1 MAPAVKIIDKRPTEP
16 HRHHKIYQVLG
27 KLGVCAKKVHDGKGV
42 FFAITNDDV
51 IESILSDVS
60 KEAFRQEG
68 FEVVP
73 PIVYNSMKTV
83 VVKQLDYMIDSF
95 NDEEII
101 DSIEILNKWAKVESI
116 YKIPSTSKILK
127 IRFKTQQMA
136 QLALDNGIK
145 ILHQYISKWNVE
157 KEVFVRL
164 NPCRNCF
171 QYDHKLKDCKLE
183 KKSRCT
189 FCAGEHRQH
198 ECKAK
203 QALCI
208 NCGGPHR
215 TLAATCKIRK
225 DLIKKRSGE
234 MRDQIRTQTRQQ
246 QFTSY
251 ADATSATK
259 GSSAGSS
266 VGGGVLGLS
275 KDETKQMVT
284 TIMSAIVYSHYVEAI
299 QPGSF
304 QESMR
309 DMYKCNGLK
318 PVNFPTPP
326 MADMVAQTCKEVFL
340 NTFDGNSEDET
351 DNQTTDNAQNDGDDL
366 TLKLTEDIVAN
377 AKQHTEQQQIKRQ
390 RESLTPPN
398 KDEKRK
404 KEENTA
410 TPLTPKKKSNNKGSQ
425 PQRLKGEG
433 GSRSRRNS
441 KQRESEEGV
450 RSRSPST
457 SSTSTADQCYKKTK
471 DLGLVMY
478 MKKLLHFN
486 ADSNDHKERNRIRTA
501 AIEGNDIKF
510 KWDKLGVEWETIINS
525 IKRGTFD
532 FSAIQYVVVDDDRLK
547 NIISQWTGYDNI

>member
-27 KLGVCAKKVHDGKGV
+27 KLGVCAKKVLDGKGV

-73 PIVYNSMKTV
+73 PIEYNSMKTV

-259 GSSAGSS
+259 GSNAGSS
-266 VGGGVLGLS
+266 VGGGVLGLT

-340 NTFDGNSEDET
+340 NTFDGKSEDET

-377 AKQHTEQQQIKRQ
+377 AKQHTEQQQTKRQ

-441 KQRESEEGV
+441 KQRESEGGGGCGHAHLLLPLLLQLTNV
-450 RSRSPST
+450 I
-457 SSTSTADQCYKKTK
+457 KKRRT
-471 DLGLVMY
+471 LGW
-478 MKKLLHFN
+478 
-486 ADSNDHKERNRIRTA
+486 SCT
-501 AIEGNDIKF
+501 
-510 KWDKLGVEWETIINS
+510 
-525 IKRGTFD
+525 
-532 FSAIQYVVVDDDRLK
+532 
-547 NIISQWTGYDNI
+547 